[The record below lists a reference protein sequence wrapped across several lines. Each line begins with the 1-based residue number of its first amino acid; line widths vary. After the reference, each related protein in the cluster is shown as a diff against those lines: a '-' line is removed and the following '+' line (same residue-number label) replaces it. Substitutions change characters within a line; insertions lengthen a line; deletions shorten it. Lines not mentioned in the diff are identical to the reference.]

1 MAGMQANETSTP
13 EGPPTL
19 VTLARTRQ
27 IPACVFSRDDL
38 LRLYEQLNMK
48 LQEEANDRVSSVSKL
63 PQDTEQDFEAFKRE
77 IKDAYKISIAI
88 NTMDGESLI
97 GTDRR
102 VIDNISPDMEISSI
116 FLDSKSRFQGIFNV
130 PPKNHFS
137 ILLDFT
143 KPQVFDLL
151 NPVSRPTPNTS
162 SFEVSGED
170 DTWVRAVYDQI
181 RSSFEAKKTKRSWLH
196 RQGMYDL
203 FLYPFVVPLIALIL
217 WRLSSVYDVLF
228 PNSPVIADITAGFY
242 GVLILGNLYRFIF
255 GYTKWIFPVVELS
268 NVGRGVPGG
277 HRKFWWVLMIG
288 ILATIFATFFVSL
301 G

>member
-1 MAGMQANETSTP
+1 MQANETSTP
-13 EGPPTL
+13 GGPSAL
-19 VTLARTRQ
+19 VTLARTRK
-27 IPACVFSRDDL
+27 IHACVFSRDDL
-38 LRLYEQLNMK
+38 LRLYEQLNVK
-48 LQEEANDRVSSVSKL
+48 LEEELVNRISSISVA
-63 PQDTEQDFEAFKRE
+63 PEGPEENIEALIRE
-77 IKDAYKISIAI
+77 LKDAYKISITI
-88 NTMDGESLI
+88 NTMDGESLF
-97 GTDRR
+97 GTDRN

-116 FLDSKSRFQGIFNV
+116 YLSSKSGFEGRFNV

-151 NPVSRPTPNTS
+151 NPVSRPTPNAS
-162 SFEVSGED
+162 SFEVSGQD

-181 RSSFEAKKTKRSWLH
+181 RSSFEAKKTKRAWLH

-203 FLYPFVVPLIALIL
+203 FLYLFVVPLIALIL
-217 WRLSSVYDVLF
+217 WRLSSVYNVLF

-288 ILATIFATFFVSL
+288 ILPTIFATIFLWL

>member
-1 MAGMQANETSTP
+1 MQANETSTP
-13 EGPPTL
+13 ESPSVP
-19 VTLARTRQ
+19 VMLARTRK
-27 IPACVFSRDDL
+27 IPACLFSRDDL

-48 LQEEANDRVSSVSKL
+48 LQEEANDRVSSVRKL

-77 IKDAYKISIAI
+77 IKDAYKISITI

-97 GTDRR
+97 GADRK

-116 FLDSKSRFQGIFNV
+116 FLSSKSRFEGRFNV

-151 NPVSRPTPNTS
+151 NPVSQPTPNTS
-162 SFEVSGED
+162 SFEVSGEN

-228 PNSPVIADITAGFY
+228 PNSPIIADITAGGY

-255 GYTKWIFPVVELS
+255 AYTKWIFPVVELS
-268 NVGRGVPGG
+268 DVGRGVPGG
-277 HRKFWWVLMIG
+277 HRKFWWFLMIG
-288 ILATIFATFFVSL
+288 ILATVFATFFVPL